1 MIVGVRVAVG
11 TKVCVGVKVTVGVR
25 VTVGVFVGVEVFV
38 GVGTPA
44 KVSPRKR
51 LQVGSLN
58 CTDKPNWFEVKFKG
72 ALFKLPP

>member
-1 MIVGVRVAVG
+1 M
-11 TKVCVGVKVTVGVR
+11 GVKVTVGVR

-44 KVSPRKR
+44 NVSPRKR

-72 ALFKLPP
+72 ALLKRPP